1 MLDFILNLNAE
12 FDHLNFI
19 LTKHLNLFPL
29 EFQSILPS

>member
-1 MLDFILNLNAE
+1 MLNFIFSLNAK

-19 LTKHLNLFPL
+19 LSKHLNLFPL